1 MDHVDMGA
9 ARRLVSDW
17 LDEHHGGTL
26 EQMAADLKGRFPD
39 HEEDMAVV
47 MRGMMAAELRRR
59 TSPPPQDLPRHRP

>member
-1 MDHVDMGA
+1 MSTWVP
-9 ARRLVSDW
+9 RRLVSDW

-39 HEEDMAVV
+39 HEEDMAVL

-59 TSPPPQDLPRHRP
+59 TSPPQDLPRCRP